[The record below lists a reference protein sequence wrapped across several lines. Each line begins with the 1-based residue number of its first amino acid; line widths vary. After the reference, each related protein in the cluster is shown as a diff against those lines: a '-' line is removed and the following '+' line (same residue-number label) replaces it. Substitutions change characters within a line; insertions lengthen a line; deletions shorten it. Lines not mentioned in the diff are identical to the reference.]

1 MLIYTWGVIVL
12 LKCRLKEIRLKE
24 YMIDSKVEF
33 ANLLNVPM
41 QTYVKWENNKSYPNL
56 NLAYEIAKKLN
67 KEVTEI
73 WYLE

>member
-1 MLIYTWGVIVL
+1 M

>member
-1 MLIYTWGVIVL
+1 M

-24 YMIDSKVEF
+24 FMIDSKVEF
-33 ANLLNVPM
+33 ARLLNVPM

-67 KEVTEI
+67 KEVTEV

>member
-1 MLIYTWGVIVL
+1 MIVL

>member
-1 MLIYTWGVIVL
+1 
-12 LKCRLKEIRLKE
+12 
-24 YMIDSKVEF
+24 MIDSKVEF